1 MTIVSGE
8 LEESSNF
15 LRSAPRQCEIVTH
28 MTGSGNCATVSAAA
42 HRLTLL
48 QASAS
53 FRVRLKGECEVSI
66 ENWSESIVVAELQDD
81 PAFSDDVTALM
92 DQLEEKGDV
101 DVVLNLGGVAYVNSS
116 NIAKLLKLRK
126 KQLSSR
132 RRLILCNIDTSVWGI
147 FMVTGLDKVFDVA
160 DNVATALAAVQISSQ
175 S

>member
-1 MTIVSGE
+1 M
-8 LEESSNF
+8 
-15 LRSAPRQCEIVTH
+15 
-28 MTGSGNCATVSAAA
+28 
-42 HRLTLL
+42 
-48 QASAS
+48 
-53 FRVRLKGECEVSI
+53 SI